1 MFTKKIFLLISLF
14 TSLAMVTAVGS
25 AEDVV
30 ESSAGSIISEPRAPA
45 TEGEFKPHLGFL
57 LGLSN
62 PEGAYSSGAEIGITM
77 GYQFYIPYS
86 LGFEL
91 SSVGN
96 EASSDSAE
104 LRRTKVLAQLA
115 YNFAGNIPVLSKS
128 YVGFAMGPMLE
139 SFRGDDDVVWGVM
152 PIVGFDI
159 PLGGGNTENDFTLGG
174 NARYLISSSGLPNV
188 FSTNVAAKYWF

>member
-1 MFTKKIFLLISLF
+1 MKKHMTKILSLF
-14 TSLAMVTAVGS
+14 ASITLMSAVGE
-25 AEDVV
+25 AKEAADPA
-30 ESSAGSIISEPRAPA
+30 AGSIIAEPRAL
-45 TEGEFKPHLGFL
+45 EQESELKPHLGFL

-62 PEGAYSSGAEIGITM
+62 PEGAYSSGTELGVTV

-91 SSVGN
+91 STVGN

-115 YNFAGNIPVLSKS
+115 YNFAGNIPVISKS
-128 YVGFAMGPMLE
+128 YVGLGMGPMLE
-139 SFRGDDDVVWGVM
+139 SFRGNDDVVLGVM
-152 PIVGFDI
+152 PIIGFDI
-159 PLGGGNTENDFTLGG
+159 PIGGGKTENSFSLGA

>member
-1 MFTKKIFLLISLF
+1 MKKHMTKILSLL
-14 TSLAMVTAVGS
+14 TSLTLLSAVGG
-25 AEDVV
+25 AQETADRA
-30 ESSAGSIISEPRAPA
+30 AGSIISEPRALA
-45 TEGEFKPHLGFL
+45 TEGELKPHLGFL

-62 PEGAYSSGAEIGITM
+62 PEGAYSSAAEIGITM

-91 SSVGN
+91 SSAGN
-96 EASSDSAE
+96 EASSDSAV

-128 YVGFAMGPMLE
+128 YVGLGMGPMLE
-139 SFRGDDDVVWGVM
+139 SFRGDDEVVWGVM
-152 PIVGFDI
+152 PVIGFDI
-159 PLGGGNTENDFTLGG
+159 PLGVGKTENSFSLGG
-174 NARYLISSSGLPNV
+174 NVRYLISSSGLPNV

>member
-1 MFTKKIFLLISLF
+1 MKIHLFKILSLLMSL
-14 TSLAMVTAVGS
+14 TLLSTVGKAQDVVDPAVGS
-25 AEDVV
+25 
-30 ESSAGSIISEPRAPA
+30 IIAKPRAL
-45 TEGEFKPHLGFL
+45 ESESELKPHLGLL

-62 PEGAYSSGAEIGITM
+62 PEGAYSSGAELGLTM

-91 SSVGN
+91 STVGN

-104 LRRTKVLAQLA
+104 LRRTKALAQLT
-115 YNFAGNIPVLSKS
+115 YNFAGNIPVISKS
-128 YVGFAMGPMLE
+128 YVGLGMGPMLE
-139 SFRGDDDVVWGVM
+139 SFRGDDDFVWGVM
-152 PIVGFDI
+152 PVVGFDI
-159 PLGGGNTENDFTLGG
+159 PLMSGKIENVFSLGA